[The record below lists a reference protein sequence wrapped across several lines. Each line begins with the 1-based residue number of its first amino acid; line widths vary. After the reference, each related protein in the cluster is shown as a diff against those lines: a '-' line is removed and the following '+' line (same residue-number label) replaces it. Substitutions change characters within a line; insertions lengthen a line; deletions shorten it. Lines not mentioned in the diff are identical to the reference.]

1 MADDTVVDDLLAL
14 FDGGDRGE
22 LEAEILAAKLE
33 LAEEVADYWRSI
45 SPEDEGT
52 YKDSI
57 EVVQDGD
64 NVAVV
69 AQDEKANII
78 EYGSVDTPEFA
89 CRARTEE
96 YFNQS

>member
-1 MADDTVVDDLLAL
+1 MADTDAVDTILDV
-14 FDGGDRGE
+14 FDGTDRAE

-33 LAEEVADYWRSI
+33 LAEEAADYWRSI
-45 SPEDEGT
+45 APEDTGE

-57 EVVQDGD
+57 EVVQDG
-64 NVAVV
+64 NEVSVV
-69 AQDEKANII
+69 AQDPKSNII

-96 YFNQS
+96 HFNQ